1 MKYLSITKLILG
13 IFSITI
19 ACIFVF
25 YQISLG
31 NPLFD
36 FMKHSGGTTPLLIS
50 GCFLLAGILSILTR
64 KEDRLESSNLIY
76 AGSFTCSMFY
86 FTAAILGYKYTGN
99 YHSFNFFTVLSL
111 LLGMIHIYIMKYER
125 NKENIR

>member
-1 MKYLSITKLILG
+1 MKHLSLIKLILG
-13 IFSITI
+13 IFSIGT
-19 ACIFVF
+19 ALIFFF
-25 YQISLG
+25 YQLFLG
-31 NPLFD
+31 VPLFD
-36 FMKHSGGTTPLLIS
+36 FMKHSGGTTPFLIS
-50 GCFLLAGILSILTR
+50 GCFLLAGIISILTR
-64 KEDRLESSNLIY
+64 REDRLESSNLIY
-76 AGSFTCSMFY
+76 AGSFTCTMFY

>member
-13 IFSITI
+13 IFSMTI
-19 ACIFVF
+19 ACIFIF
-25 YQISLG
+25 YQLSLG

-76 AGSFTCSMFY
+76 AGSFTCSMF
-86 FTAAILGYKYTGN
+86 ILLPQFSDIN
-99 YHSFNFFTVLSL
+99 IPEIIIALISLRFFPFCLA
-111 LLGMIHIYIMKYER
+111 
-125 NKENIR
+125 